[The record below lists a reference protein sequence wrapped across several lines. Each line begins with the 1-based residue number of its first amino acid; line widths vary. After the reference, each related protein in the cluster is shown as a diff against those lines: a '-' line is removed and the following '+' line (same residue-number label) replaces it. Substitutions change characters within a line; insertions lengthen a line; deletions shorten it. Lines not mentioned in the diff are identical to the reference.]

1 MTAEVAVLNRLG
13 VALAADSA
21 VTIGRDAT
29 KIFGSAEKLFQLS
42 LSAPVGVMVYG
53 NASFLGLP
61 WETIVKTYRAQLG
74 TTVFPSVADYA
85 MNVREYLTDNGTL
98 FPIANHQ
105 RFTGVLVTALYGAI
119 RKDLYERLDVE
130 AEQRESLEAADLPP
144 IVEAVFEARLAQ
156 ILQGPQIAGFDTSF
170 IAQVTAFVDAEY
182 EQWRIQVF
190 EQLPF
195 SDHAKSLARQVAV
208 EMLTRV
214 YFGPMVGGV
223 VVAGF
228 GDSEYL
234 PALVSFEVEEAALGR
249 PRWREGSGSNIG
261 GQEDASIIAFAQQE
275 VVRQFLEGI
284 DPALADHIYGSSVR
298 VLSGLVDLIL
308 QKLAEVDNEMALA
321 LASTLRPQLEDI
333 KKGLQSDWN
342 ARRRETAIPVVG
354 ITATLPKDELAA
366 MAESLVNLTKFRRRI
381 TPERETVGGPI
392 DVAVITKGDGFV
404 WVRRKHYF
412 DPALNPR
419 VVARLQERT

>member
-42 LSAPVGVMVYG
+42 PSAPVGVMIYG

-61 WETIVKTYRAQLG
+61 WETIIKTYRAQLES
-74 TTVFPSVADYA
+74 TTFPSVENYA
-85 MNVREYLTDNGTL
+85 ESVREYLSGNEQL
-98 FPIANHQ
+98 FPKTSY
-105 RFTGVLVTALYGAI
+105 RRVTRTLVTALYGAI
-119 RKDLYERLDVE
+119 RNALRKRLDTE
-130 AEQRESLEAADLPP
+130 AEQRGSLEDSDLPP
-144 IVEAVFEARLAQ
+144 IVEAVFEERLADIRQRDQ
-156 ILQGPQIAGFDTSF
+156 IVGFDPSF
-170 IAQVTAFVDAEY
+170 IAEVSVNVEAEY
-182 EQWRIQVF
+182 EQWVVQVF

-195 SDHAKSLARQVAV
+195 SDRAKDLSRQVAV
-208 EMLTRV
+208 EMLTRT

-228 GDSEYL
+228 GDSEFL

-249 PRWREGSGSNIG
+249 PRWRKGSASNIG
-261 GQEDASIIAFAQQE
+261 EQQDASIIAFAQQE
-275 VVRQFLEGI
+275 VVKQFLEGI
-284 DPALADHIYGSSVR
+284 DPALADHVYKSSAR

-308 QKLAEVDNEMALA
+308 QKLAEVNGEIAAVLD
-321 LASTLRPQLEDI
+321 STLRPQLDGI
-333 KKGLQSDWN
+333 TKGLQSDWN
-342 ARRRETAIPVVG
+342 QRRQETAMPVVG
-354 ITATLPKDELAA
+354 IAATLPKDELAA
-366 MAESLVNLTKFRRRI
+366 MAESLVNLTKFRRRV

-419 VVARLQERT
+419 VVARLQGRK

>member
-42 LSAPVGVMVYG
+42 PSAPVGVMVYG

-61 WETIVKTYRAQLG
+61 WETIIKTYRAQLG
-74 TTVFPSVADYA
+74 TTSFPSIADHA
-85 MNVREYLTDNGTL
+85 KNLREYLTDNEAL
-98 FPIANHQ
+98 FPIATH
-105 RFTGVLVTALYGAI
+105 RRVTGILVTALYGAI
-119 RKDLYERLDVE
+119 RKDLYERLNTE
-130 AEQRESLEAADLPP
+130 AEQRESLEDSDLPP
-144 IVEAVFEARLAQ
+144 IVEAVFEKRLAD
-156 ILQGPQIAGFDTSF
+156 ILKGSPIAGFDPSF
-170 IAQVTAFVDAEY
+170 IALVTAFVEAEY
-182 EQWRIQVF
+182 EQWWVQVF

-195 SDHAKSLARQVAV
+195 SDLAKELARQVAV

-228 GDSEYL
+228 GDSEFL

-261 GQEDASIIAFAQQE
+261 EQGDASIIAFAQQE
-275 VVRQFLEGI
+275 VVKQFLEGI
-284 DPALADHIYGSSVR
+284 DPALADHIYGSSAS
-298 VLSGLVDLIL
+298 VLTGLVDLIL
-308 QKLAEVDNEMALA
+308 QKLAEVDNEMAA
-321 LASTLRPQLEDI
+321 TLASTLRPQLDDI
-333 KKGLQSDWN
+333 KKGLQADWN
-342 ARRRETAIPVVG
+342 ARRRETAMPVVG
-354 ITATLPKDELAA
+354 IAATLPKDELAA
-366 MAESLVNLTKFRRRI
+366 MAESLVNLTKFRRRV

-419 VVARLQERT
+419 VVARLQGRT